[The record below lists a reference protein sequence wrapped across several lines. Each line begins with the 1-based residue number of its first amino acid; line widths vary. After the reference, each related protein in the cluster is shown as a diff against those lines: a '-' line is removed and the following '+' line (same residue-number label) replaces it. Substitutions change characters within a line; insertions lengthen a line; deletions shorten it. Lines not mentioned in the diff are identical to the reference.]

1 MRWRSLLLVPAHVPR
16 FVSGAHRRGADGI
29 ILDLEDAVPPGEK
42 EAARAGLKDPVS
54 SISQHGTAVLVRIN
68 HGLRMLARDL
78 EAAVISGTA
87 ALVLPKVEDAGFVRE
102 VAAAVTELD
111 SSAGSSRIR

>member
-1 MRWRSLLLVPAHVPR
+1 S
-16 FVSGAHRRGADGI
+16 
-29 ILDLEDAVPPGEK
+29 
-42 EAARAGLKDPVS
+42 VS

-102 VAAAVTELD
+102 VAAAVTELELERGIVANTVRLVLQIETPAALFALPAI
-111 SSAGSSRIR
+111 AGAHSRIAAMTLGPEDFSAAVGGLP